1 MLNNNKK
8 QETQFFGTKCG
19 NANSIAAGYATET
32 TNYGEIATGILNKST
47 KGDNP
52 NSPEGVVG
60 DPKATLFSVGCGTK
74 EDRKNALE
82 VKGDGSVIIS
92 GKDGSDVNIAD
103 LAEKADAASKVN
115 VVLGD
120 DNVLKVTDRTGTEKS
135 LELVSQAAA
144 TEMVLADIEAY
155 DKSSAVNGF
164 MLNGQRVWL
173 DKATRVGLMN
183 STSIAK
189 AMGKTTTTLWFGRM
203 KIEMNCDKAIGLL
216 SALEMYALECFNV
229 TAAHKKAVAEL
240 NTVEEVLEYDYT
252 KDYPEQLR
260 YDI

>member
-74 EDRKNALE
+74 EERKNALE

-103 LAEKADAASKVN
+103 LAEKSDAASKVN
-115 VVLGD
+115 AVLGD
-120 DNVLKVTDRTGTEKS
+120 DNVLTITDRTGAEKS
-135 LELVSQAAA
+135 LELVAQAAA
-144 TEMVLADIEAY
+144 QKMVQEQIDKY
-155 DKSSAVNGF
+155 DTSPSVNGF
-164 MLNGQRVWL
+164 MLNGLRVWL
-173 DKATRVGLMN
+173 NKDTRVGLMN
-183 STSIAK
+183 STQIAK
-189 AMGKTTTTLWFGRM
+189 AMGKKTTMLWFGGM
-203 KIEMNCDKAIGLL
+203 QIEVNCDKAIQLL

-229 TAAHKKAVAEL
+229 TATHKKAVAEL

-252 KDYPEQLR
+252 KGYPEQLR